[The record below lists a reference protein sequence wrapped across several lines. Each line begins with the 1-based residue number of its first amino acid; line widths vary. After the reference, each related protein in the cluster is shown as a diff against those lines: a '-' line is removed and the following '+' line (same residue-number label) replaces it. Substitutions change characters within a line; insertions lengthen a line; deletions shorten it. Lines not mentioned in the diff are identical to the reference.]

1 MAAESRNKSTSETLR
16 KEPFEYEFHLCLQR
30 LLKPLLKP
38 GDSSTIFAIT
48 ELQTANL

>member
-1 MAAESRNKSTSETLR
+1 MNFTCVFRA
-16 KEPFEYEFHLCLQR
+16 

-48 ELQTANL
+48 ELQTVNL